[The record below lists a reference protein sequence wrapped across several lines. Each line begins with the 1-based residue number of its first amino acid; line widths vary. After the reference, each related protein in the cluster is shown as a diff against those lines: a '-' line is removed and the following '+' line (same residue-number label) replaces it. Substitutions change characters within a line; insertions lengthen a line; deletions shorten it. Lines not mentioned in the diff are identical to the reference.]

1 MNRLFIVVAVC
12 CALDMVL
19 SCGNSD
25 KSKADILQDSTEV
38 KFSKNDTVVFGLA
51 GAEGTDSILDL
62 IVPGKDPQHFDIVEA
77 KKLGNIIGNF
87 DVGNQIAVVLSSDR
101 KQVVKA
107 IDISSLVGRW
117 IKDGIESDSVAEGF
131 SLSAD
136 GSAGTI
142 ARNSSNMV
150 YTKWKI
156 SDANLVLAKQNIF
169 QKDAKP
175 ECDTFDIVSLQGDTL
190 LLGQPGQEKP
200 IKYVYKEYPDSSKV
214 AANSEKQ

>member
-1 MNRLFIVVAVC
+1 
-12 CALDMVL
+12 
-19 SCGNSD
+19 
-25 KSKADILQDSTEV
+25 
-38 KFSKNDTVVFGLA
+38 
-51 GAEGTDSILDL
+51 
-62 IVPGKDPQHFDIVEA
+62 
-77 KKLGNIIGNF
+77 
-87 DVGNQIAVVLSSDR
+87 
-101 KQVVKA
+101 
-107 IDISSLVGRW
+107 
-117 IKDGIESDSVAEGF
+117 
-131 SLSAD
+131 
-136 GSAGTI
+136 
-142 ARNSSNMV
+142 MV

>member
-12 CALDMVL
+12 CALDVVL

-25 KSKADILQDSTEV
+25 NSKADILQDSTEV
-38 KFSKNDTVVFGLA
+38 
-51 GAEGTDSILDL
+51 
-62 IVPGKDPQHFDIVEA
+62 
-77 KKLGNIIGNF
+77 
-87 DVGNQIAVVLSSDR
+87 
-101 KQVVKA
+101 
-107 IDISSLVGRW
+107 
-117 IKDGIESDSVAEGF
+117 
-131 SLSAD
+131 
-136 GSAGTI
+136 
-142 ARNSSNMV
+142 NMV

>member
-12 CALDMVL
+12 CALDVVL

-101 KQVVKA
+101 
-107 IDISSLVGRW
+107 
-117 IKDGIESDSVAEGF
+117 
-131 SLSAD
+131 
-136 GSAGTI
+136 
-142 ARNSSNMV
+142 
-150 YTKWKI
+150 
-156 SDANLVLAKQNIF
+156 
-169 QKDAKP
+169 
-175 ECDTFDIVSLQGDTL
+175 
-190 LLGQPGQEKP
+190 
-200 IKYVYKEYPDSSKV
+200 
-214 AANSEKQ
+214 

>member
-12 CALDMVL
+12 CALGVVL

-62 IVPGKDPQHFDIVEA
+62 IVPGKDPQHFDIIEA
-77 KKLGNIIGNF
+77 KKIGNIIGNF

-150 YTKWKI
+150 YTKWKTQI
-156 SDANLVLAKQNIF
+156 LCLPNK
-169 QKDAKP
+169 
-175 ECDTFDIVSLQGDTL
+175 TFSKKTRSPSVTL
-190 LLGQPGQEKP
+190 SIL
-200 IKYVYKEYPDSSKV
+200 
-214 AANSEKQ
+214 